1 MEIWIVE
8 NDIELA
14 KQQEEII
21 TMELPGCD
29 VKIFASLREAFA
41 AGMGRPDIVILDV
54 SAISEESFSLDGYN
68 SYAYLL
74 RIFIEKH
81 SSSAYI
87 IYSMVNRWAK
97 DIIEEL
103 KKEFDDLVVHEADI
117 TKFAM
122 LVQFLKNIA
131 GSVT

>member
-29 VKIFASLREAFA
+29 VKTFASLRGAFA
-41 AGMGRPDIVILDV
+41 AGTGRPDIVILDV

-81 SSSAYI
+81 RSSAYI
-87 IYSMVNRWAK
+87 IYSMVSRWAK

-103 KKEFDDLVVHEADI
+103 KKEFDDLVVHEADM
-117 TKFAM
+117 TKSAM